1 MTKERGQASFNSRE
15 MTYFMDGS
23 ESITKVNNINDHY
36 YFVLMINQLLFA
48 DEGGYDAWIWKR
60 PYI

>member
-48 DEGGYDAWIWKR
+48 DEGGYDA
-60 PYI
+60 